1 MNLLL
6 FGHASSSHTYKW
18 VRSVADGVNRI
29 LVLSLVAP
37 RPGLF
42 EALPN
47 VSVEVLEQ
55 EVRKG
60 VSPLSKIKY
69 LRVLSEIRDRIR
81 SFRPDVLHAH
91 YASSYGLLGAL
102 TGFHPYVISVW
113 GSDVYDFPRKSPL
126 HRLVLRYSLSRAD
139 RILSTSRAMAGE
151 TGNYTGKPIEVT
163 PFGIDL
169 DRFRPDCPRRD
180 AFPGELVIGT
190 TKALE
195 DVYGQEYLIRAF
207 AEVVGASPG
216 SCLRLWLIGRGQA
229 EARLRALAAELGL
242 EDRVTF
248 EGLVPNESIQECH
261 ARIDVFAML
270 SNAES
275 FGVAA
280 LEAQACGKP
289 VVATAV
295 GGLPEVVQ
303 DGVTGFLVPPRDPG
317 AAAAAIARLVRD
329 DGLRASMGAAARKRV
344 ESLYDWKLCALQR
357 ASIYESLAGGIPKPG
372 TRKDAPCRA

>member
-151 TGNYTGKPIEVT
+151 TGNYTGKPIEV
-163 PFGIDL
+163 
-169 DRFRPDCPRRD
+169 DR
-180 AFPGELVIGT
+180 
-190 TKALE
+190 KS
-195 DVYGQEYLIRAF
+195 
-207 AEVVGASPG
+207 VV
-216 SCLRLWLIGRGQA
+216 
-229 EARLRALAAELGL
+229 
-242 EDRVTF
+242 
-248 EGLVPNESIQECH
+248 
-261 ARIDVFAML
+261 
-270 SNAES
+270 
-275 FGVAA
+275 
-280 LEAQACGKP
+280 
-289 VVATAV
+289 
-295 GGLPEVVQ
+295 
-303 DGVTGFLVPPRDPG
+303 
-317 AAAAAIARLVRD
+317 
-329 DGLRASMGAAARKRV
+329 
-344 ESLYDWKLCALQR
+344 
-357 ASIYESLAGGIPKPG
+357 
-372 TRKDAPCRA
+372 

>member
-1 MNLLL
+1 VNLLL
-6 FGHASSSHTYKW
+6 LGHASSSHTYKW
-18 VRSVADGVNRI
+18 ARSVADGVNRI
-29 LVLSLVAP
+29 RVLSLVAP

-69 LRVLSEIRDRIR
+69 LRVLSEIRERIR
-81 SFRPDVLHAH
+81 SFRPDILHAH

-102 TGFHPYVISVW
+102 SGFRPYVVSVW
-113 GSDVYDFPRKSPL
+113 GSDVYDFPRRSPL
-126 HRLVLRYSLSRAD
+126 HRLALRYSLSRAD
-139 RILSTSRAMAGE
+139 RILSTSDAMARE
-151 TGNYTGKPIEVT
+151 TRKYSGKPIEVT

-169 DRFRPDCPRRD
+169 ERFRPDCPRRD
-180 AFPGELVIGT
+180 VFPGELVIGT

-207 AEVVGASPG
+207 AGVLRGSPG
-216 SCLRLWLIGRGQA
+216 LPLRLWLIGRGQA
-229 EARLRALAAELGL
+229 ETRLRALAAELGV
-242 EDRVTF
+242 ENRVTF

-261 ARIDVFAML
+261 ARIDIFAML

-295 GGLPEVVQ
+295 GGLPEVVE

-317 AAAAAIARLVRD
+317 AAAAAIGRLSAD
-329 DGLRASMGAAARKRV
+329 PELRSRMGRAGRARV
-344 ESLYDWKLCALQR
+344 EALYDWNRCVRQR
-357 ASIYESLAGGIPKPG
+357 EELYASLLAAGVNGSASGGG
-372 TRKDAPCRA
+372 